1 MTLNYIPILKAKA
14 GEFEAISHFSDQDL
28 EKFVPLFEIPV
39 LDESKKQRLIKENK
53 LPVISFLDSVL
64 DGIAE
69 SFSGRKFFID
79 FSYWPTDSQV
89 ESGEHIILHVFN
101 RLIARGKQSNPVI
114 DYDSWDDPSY
124 ASAFKSMQLFED
136 NQLCIRFHMNADTIE
151 EIYSDPIY
159 LNIGIENILG
169 ELSIPPQKIV
179 LLIDFSDLSSDKITI
194 PDVAE
199 HVIQTVNIFQEQN
212 FGQTFMAG
220 CSLPV
225 FISDAVPKPNSTG
238 LSIRKEMVAWQAIL
252 QRNPHLNI
260 GFADYAVRNP
270 SSNEFGYGNTNGKIR
285 YTIDKH
291 FFIVRGHQLKTGD
304 KGAQY
309 YHLSDKLINSR
320 YYLGRNFSWG
330 DEQVY
335 HCSQKKF
342 KGRSQDWIAIDTN
355 HHIKTVLLELYEAQ
369 REAQRELTTT
379 A

>member
-1 MTLNYIPILKAKA
+1 MP
-14 GEFEAISHFSDQDL
+14 
-28 EKFVPLFEIPV
+28 PLFEIPI
-39 LDESKKQRLIKENK
+39 LAEDKKQRLIKEHK

-64 DGIAE
+64 DGIAG

-79 FSYWPTDSQV
+79 FSYWPTDSRV

-101 RLIARGKQSNPVI
+101 RLISRGKRSNPVI
-114 DYDSWDDPSY
+114 DYDSWHDPSY
-124 ASAFKSMQLFED
+124 ASAFKAMQLSQD
-136 NQLCIRFHMNADTIE
+136 NQLCIRFHMNTDTIE

-159 LNIGIENILG
+159 LNSGIENILG
-169 ELSIPPQKIV
+169 ELSITSQNIV
-179 LLIDFSDLSSDKITI
+179 FLIDFSDLSSDKITI
-194 PDVAE
+194 PDIAE
-199 HVIQTVNIFQEQN
+199 HVIQTVTIFQRQH
-212 FGQTFMAG
+212 FGKIFMAG

-225 FISDAVPKPNSTG
+225 FISDAVSKPNSTG

-252 QRNPHLNI
+252 QRNHRLNI
-260 GFADYAVRNP
+260 GFADYGVRNP

-285 YTIDKH
+285 YTVDKH
-291 FFIVRGHQLKTGD
+291 FFIVRGHQLKTGE

-309 YHLSDKLINSR
+309 YRLSDILINSQ

-355 HHIKTVLLELYEAQ
+355 HHIKTVLLELYEVQ
-369 REAQRELTTT
+369 REFQRELTAT